1 MTQQQRYD
9 LMQAAIADLSLS
21 EAQSAGWSAVGN
33 WIAQWLAFV
42 QNGNLTQ
49 PPHKP
54 PF

>member
-1 MTQQQRYD
+1 MQTRYEAF
-9 LMQAAIADLSLS
+9 QSAIADLTLS
-21 EAQSAGWSAVGN
+21 EAQSAGWSTVGN
-33 WIAQWLAFV
+33 WIAQWMAYI